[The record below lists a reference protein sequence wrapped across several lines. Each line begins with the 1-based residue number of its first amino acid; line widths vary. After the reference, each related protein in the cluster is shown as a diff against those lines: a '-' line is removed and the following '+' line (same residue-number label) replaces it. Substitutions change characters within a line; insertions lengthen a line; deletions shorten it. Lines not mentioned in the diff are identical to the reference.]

1 MTPSATANSRRIPL
15 PLTAA
20 LAILLSNAGLA
31 SAQTS
36 RIETLF
42 GGFDPLEAVPLDE
55 AWALHPTALA
65 TDAGGSLYLVDQG
78 AFRVRKVDRSG
89 RVSTVA
95 GSGLLGYSGDWGPA
109 TSARLGN
116 RVEGLVVDGEGNVYR
131 AGTVAPNPA
140 GGCIGNN
147 HHVRRHGRIGRGRRR
162 RACHRGR
169 AQRALS
175 SARLAAARRS
185 RCPGLLA
192 TALSQ
197 SRR

>member
-1 MTPSATANSRRIPL
+1 MRASRRLRSPGSRPSSAVSTPWKRFRLTRRGPCIPQRWR
-15 PLTAA
+15 PTREAA
-20 LAILLSNAGLA
+20 C
-31 SAQTS
+31 TS
-36 RIETLF
+36 WIK
-42 GGFDPLEAVPLDE
+42 VPFVSGRLI
-55 AWALHPTALA
+55 
-65 TDAGGSLYLVDQG
+65 G
-78 AFRVRKVDRSG
+78 RG